1 VEYLTSFHAILET
14 LKAGN
19 SRCCLYITE
28 NSQRRGPRIREI
40 LDEALSQNISIQYV
54 PESRLDEMSKDQR
67 GAILALEEVF
77 KKKPSLK
84 ALCDRVSEPR
94 PSLILVL
101 DHIEDPQNLGAI
113 LRSADAFGVD
123 AVIMPQRR
131 ASPISNAAARASA
144 GAIAWVPILRL
155 SNLRSA
161 VDTLKKAGYWV
172 YAADMDG
179 KPLTSAGIAPKSVII
194 LGNEGSGV
202 SQILRKVADDIVS
215 IPMQGHVESLNV
227 SVSAAILMYEFWR
240 SNSGASSI

>member
-19 SRCCLYITE
+19 SQCCLYITE

-123 AVIMPQRR
+123 AVIMSTAACFLR
-131 ASPISNAAARASA
+131 SPNAAARASA

-161 VDTLKKAGYWV
+161 VDTLKRQA
-172 YAADMDG
+172 
-179 KPLTSAGIAPKSVII
+179 I
-194 LGNEGSGV
+194 GSTPQTWMA
-202 SQILRKVADDIVS
+202 SRLRALV
-215 IPMQGHVESLNV
+215 
-227 SVSAAILMYEFWR
+227 
-240 SNSGASSI
+240 

>member
-1 VEYLTSFHAILET
+1 MVCGVSDIIHAILET

-19 SRCCLYITE
+19 SRCFLYITE

-131 ASPISNAAARASA
+131 ASPISNDSC
-144 GAIAWVPILRL
+144 
-155 SNLRSA
+155 
-161 VDTLKKAGYWV
+161 
-172 YAADMDG
+172 
-179 KPLTSAGIAPKSVII
+179 
-194 LGNEGSGV
+194 
-202 SQILRKVADDIVS
+202 
-215 IPMQGHVESLNV
+215 
-227 SVSAAILMYEFWR
+227 
-240 SNSGASSI
+240 